1 MTEEEAM
8 DDGAQCPSPTG
19 KRMRHDDSSGNVD
32 VTSFDADNQNRFS
45 ILGDLD
51 FMESGNEKNGFSK
64 HGYNAKNHTNE
75 ATTTDCPTEAKRKFC
90 PPIFLFDQNIKA
102 LAAQLEARTP
112 KIHFKI
118 KNVNRRK
125 SKIYFSDAAVH
136 SEMMAILREKKI
148 NSYSFTPKE
157 LKQISLVLRG
167 LDFRTS
173 AEEIKENLDGRIPG
187 IVERVSKFSTPH
199 SMKNHY
205 ETGLFLVTLHP
216 GRNID
221 DIKHIKSVASQIISW
236 EKPKNKQKEI
246 QCRRCQHW
254 GHIAKNCNAAFK
266 CVKCDQDHEPGNCLR
281 VNQDGTQP
289 ACVNC
294 GEVGHPANWRG
305 CSAYKKYVEMK
316 RQRMRK
322 SQEEKEIAKN
332 NVRNMATS
340 FISPG
345 KSFANLFHKDKNSV
359 KTSIV
364 DEFLKLANY
373 FMVPEEL
380 TIEQEIEKFLKEYRA
395 MSKTD
400 AKIEFLRLYNKI
412 KNVP

>member
-1 MTEEEAM
+1 
-8 DDGAQCPSPTG
+8 
-19 KRMRHDDSSGNVD
+19 MRHDDSSGNVD

-45 ILGDLD
+45 KLGDLD
-51 FMESGNEKNGFSK
+51 FMESGNEENVFSK
-64 HGYNAKNHTNE
+64 HTDNTKNHTNE
-75 ATTTDCPTEAKRKFC
+75 ATTTDCPTEARRKFC

-118 KNVNRRK
+118 KNVNHRK
-125 SKIYFSDAAVH
+125 SKMYFSDAAVH
-136 SEMMAILREKKI
+136 SKIMAILREKKI

-157 LKQISLVLRG
+157 LEQISLVLRG

-173 AEEIKENLDGRIPG
+173 AEE
-187 IVERVSKFSTPH
+187 
-199 SMKNHY
+199 NHY

-221 DIKHIKSVASQIISW
+221 DIKHIKSVSSQIISW
-236 EKPKNKQKEI
+236 EKPKNKLKEI
-246 QCRRCQHW
+246 QCRSCQHW

-294 GEVGHPANWRG
+294 GEVVHPANWRG

-345 KSFANLFHKDKNSV
+345 KSFANLFHKDKNRV

-364 DEFLKLANY
+364 DEFLKLTNY

-380 TIEQEIEKFLKEYRA
+380 TIEQEIEKFLKEYR
-395 MSKTD
+395 
-400 AKIEFLRLYNKI
+400 
-412 KNVP
+412 